1 MHNKRTI
8 NALFVTYKVTR
19 QQIDKTSADIS
30 PGVFLST
37 MPNRGAHYTL
47 HLTLYTLHSTPYAGK
62 TIKNTEN
69 STFRDFFCVYPKFLV
84 TLQRNKQKS
93 KIKEMENRRFEAK
106 NEPEIV
112 YSRSVKAGKRIYY
125 LDVKKARNEDL
136 YLCITESK
144 RKQTGEAE
152 PPQFEKH
159 KVFLYKEDFA
169 HFTEGLN
176 DVIAFVQNQLG
187 TIEERKEWAPE
198 SEETVAQDAANT
210 PEDKSLLGTLLNKL
224 KN

>member
-1 MHNKRTI
+1 
-8 NALFVTYKVTR
+8 
-19 QQIDKTSADIS
+19 
-30 PGVFLST
+30 
-37 MPNRGAHYTL
+37 
-47 HLTLYTLHSTPYAGK
+47 
-62 TIKNTEN
+62 
-69 STFRDFFCVYPKFLV
+69 
-84 TLQRNKQKS
+84 
-93 KIKEMENRRFEAK
+93 MENRRFEGK

-144 RKQTGEAE
+144 RKQTGEME

-176 DVIAFVQNQLG
+176 DVIAFVQSQLG
-187 TIEERKEWAPE
+187 TIEERQEWTPE
-198 SEETVAQDAANT
+198 EAQQQDAEEKN
-210 PEDKSLLGTLLNKL
+210 EDKGILGNLLNKL

>member
-1 MHNKRTI
+1 
-8 NALFVTYKVTR
+8 
-19 QQIDKTSADIS
+19 
-30 PGVFLST
+30 
-37 MPNRGAHYTL
+37 
-47 HLTLYTLHSTPYAGK
+47 
-62 TIKNTEN
+62 
-69 STFRDFFCVYPKFLV
+69 
-84 TLQRNKQKS
+84 
-93 KIKEMENRRFEAK
+93 MESRRFEGK
-106 NEPEIV
+106 TEPEIV

-144 RKQTGEAE
+144 RKQTGESE

-176 DVIAFVQNQLG
+176 DVIAFVQSQLG
-187 TIEERKEWAPE
+187 AIEERQEWIPE
-198 SEETVAQDAANT
+198 AEETPAAVET
-210 PEDKSLLGTLLNKL
+210 VEEKPEDKSLLGSLLNKL

>member
-1 MHNKRTI
+1 
-8 NALFVTYKVTR
+8 
-19 QQIDKTSADIS
+19 
-30 PGVFLST
+30 
-37 MPNRGAHYTL
+37 
-47 HLTLYTLHSTPYAGK
+47 
-62 TIKNTEN
+62 
-69 STFRDFFCVYPKFLV
+69 
-84 TLQRNKQKS
+84 
-93 KIKEMENRRFEAK
+93 MENRRFEGK
-106 NEPEIV
+106 TEPEIV

-144 RKQTGEAE
+144 RKQTGESE

-176 DVIAFVQNQLG
+176 DVIAFVQSQLG
-187 TIEERKEWAPE
+187 AIEERQEWIPETEEAPVAV
-198 SEETVAQDAANT
+198 ETVEEK
-210 PEDKSLLGTLLNKL
+210 PEYKSLLGSLLNKL